1 MQLTSQ
7 AFSYGRPI
15 PKKYS
20 CQGVGISPPLSF
32 SDVPREAK
40 SLVLIVEDP
49 DVPPSVREDGLWIHW
64 IVYNLSPVVSNLAAG
79 AQIFAVQGLNT
90 AGEIGYCPPCPPDAK
105 HRYYFYAYA
114 LDVVLSD
121 EEGVTKEQLLEAMD
135 GHIIAT
141 AELMGTYE
149 KD

>member
-1 MQLTSQ
+1 MQLSSQ

-32 SDVPREAK
+32 SGVPKEAK
-40 SLVLIVEDP
+40 SLALIVEDT
-49 DVPPSVREDGLWIHW
+49 DVPAHVREDGLWVHW
-64 IVYNLSPVVSNLAAG
+64 IVYNLSPMVANLAEG

-105 HRYYFYAYA
+105 HRYYFYVYA
-114 LDVVLSD
+114 LDVVLPE
-121 EEGVTKEQLLEAMD
+121 EEGVTKEQLLEAME
-135 GHIIAT
+135 GHVLAT

-149 KD
+149 QD

>member
-64 IVYNLSPVVSNLAAG
+64 IVYNLSPAVSNLAEG

-105 HRYYFYAYA
+105 HR
-114 LDVVLSD
+114 
-121 EEGVTKEQLLEAMD
+121 
-135 GHIIAT
+135 
-141 AELMGTYE
+141 
-149 KD
+149 